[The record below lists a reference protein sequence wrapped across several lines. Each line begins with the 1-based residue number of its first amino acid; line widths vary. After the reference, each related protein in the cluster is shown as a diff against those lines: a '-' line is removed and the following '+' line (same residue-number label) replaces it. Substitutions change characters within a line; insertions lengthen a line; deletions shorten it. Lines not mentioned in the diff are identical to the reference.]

1 MKNKLAF
8 FPDEDII
15 HFSLSD
21 EEEADSVE
29 LSPNITAELNKK
41 GEIIGIEI
49 VKASTYIRDVILDS
63 AQVKLLERRSAGKK
77 FSSSGRKAN
86 MPLRRHTKVD

>member
-1 MKNKLAF
+1 MQNKLSF
-8 FPDEDII
+8 FPEEDIM

-21 EEEADSVE
+21 DAEAASVE

-49 VKASTYIRDVILDS
+49 LNASSYIRDAILDS
-63 AQVKLLERRSAGKK
+63 AQVKLLEKK
-77 FSSSGRKAN
+77 SVSK
-86 MPLRRHTKVD
+86 KVVSVKMKSKVHVH

>member
-1 MKNKLAF
+1 MRNKLAF

-41 GEIIGIEI
+41 GDIIGIEI
-49 VKASTYIRDVILDS
+49 LKASAYIRDAILDS
-63 AQVKLLERRSAGKK
+63 AQIKFLGTKIPGRRKSYTV
-77 FSSSGRKAN
+77 RKTKIPAN
-86 MPLRRHTKVD
+86 LRQSY